1 MPPKDRPPLPAELR
15 RTLLRWIET
24 TLNEVA
30 LAQAGDPGPVVLRRL
45 SNAEYTYTI
54 RDLTGVKSLDPA
66 REFPVDGAASE
77 GFTNAGAALV
87 MSPSLLTKYLDA
99 AKEIAGHAVL
109 LPSGV
114 RFSPYATP
122 RDWTDET
129 LATIREFY
137 AQFSSSGGA
146 TSVNLQGIKF
156 DPQFRARTFDRYLQ
170 LVARSLDFA
179 YSPGGVD
186 AKEPFLCHA
195 PEDCAVT
202 KGFFQANRKNVI
214 MVPETSIAYKNYP
227 KEKLVEVANHLREN
241 ILVCHGSADELAAAR
256 YLAAN
261 SRYVTL
267 LPHLDLNQLKAAIG
281 QADLVIGGDT
291 GPTHMAW
298 AMNVPSL
305 ALFGAT
311 APPYRG
317 TDRHRLL
324 VSASVAN
331 PRKPDKNDLSVA
343 DIPVTEVVRQA
354 QELLNPTSTRST

>member
-1 MPPKDRPPLPAELR
+1 MRIAIVRLSSLGDIVFGMAALQVIRGRFPQAKITWVTDQRFAALLDHQPDVDEVVRLDLKGLSKRFSLARLRTARVALSMVSGCDIAIDLHGLIKSALIAQKLAPVRCGFHRTVVKEPLATLCYSRTFQVSYELPAVE
-15 RTLLRWIET
+15 
-24 TLNEVA
+24 
-30 LAQAGDPGPVVLRRL
+30 
-45 SNAEYTYTI
+45 
-54 RDLTGVKSLDPA
+54 
-66 REFPVDGAASE
+66 
-77 GFTNAGAALV
+77 
-87 MSPSLLTKYLDA
+87 
-99 AKEIAGHAVL
+99 
-109 LPSGV
+109 
-114 RFSPYATP
+114 
-122 RDWTDET
+122 
-129 LATIREFY
+129 
-137 AQFSSSGGA
+137 
-146 TSVNLQGIKF
+146 
-156 DPQFRARTFDRYLQ
+156 RYLQ
-170 LVARSLDFA
+170 LVARSLDFD
-179 YSPGGVD
+179 YSPGAVD

-354 QELLNPTSTRST
+354 QELLNPTCTRST